1 MDDDHYDQDLI
12 DNDPEYEYIGFHC
25 DRDLVDTREAV
36 LIGRHTHLKTVYFG
50 DFHATKQLFDIYLVA
65 VANNRTI
72 EELCFHE
79 QYHEKW
85 RDVIFILAPFLENNS
100 NLKTL
105 KFTAWGGDMPYH
117 DVRLLTSIF
126 ERCCGT
132 CNLETLEISFCGLHD
147 EPALTL
153 IHALAKLPKLKKLVL
168 DINMFWRNRSEQESA
183 LSPMSFGVALAAL
196 IQNSSK
202 LEEVSLCQCALGV
215 EVIEML
221 VGALRGNTTL
231 KILALFGI
239 DGGSGEINTIGE
251 RGWEALADQLCN
263 TESVNSTYHSNHTLQ
278 CFYDKEDPPNHGVN
292 TEFRS
297 QVARRIRAMNIDFP
311 DPAQLTDPFRQIR
324 SSISC
329 C

>member
-1 MDDDHYDQDLI
+1 ML
-12 DNDPEYEYIGFHC
+12 
-25 DRDLVDTREAV
+25 
-36 LIGRHTHLKTVYFG
+36 
-50 DFHATKQLFDIYLVA
+50 
-65 VANNRTI
+65 
-72 EELCFHE
+72 
-79 QYHEKW
+79 
-85 RDVIFILAPFLENNS
+85 
-100 NLKTL
+100 
-105 KFTAWGGDMPYH
+105 
-117 DVRLLTSIF
+117 
-126 ERCCGT
+126 
-132 CNLETLEISFCGLHD
+132 
-147 EPALTL
+147 
-153 IHALAKLPKLKKLVL
+153 
-168 DINMFWRNRSEQESA
+168 WRNRSEQESA